1 VTAPPVSAGGGRPL
15 RSVLP
20 DVHAGQDEG
29 EPTVDP
35 HANVE
40 GTDLTVEVDL
50 EARAERTDLHDP
62 RRRVEVERSLA
73 AIPGVIGARL
83 VPGFER
89 EVDELHVL
97 TGLHR
102 APKQTVRDVQTLL
115 MARFGVST
123 DHRVIS
129 VVQLD
134 ETVGYGVVPDRVI
147 IEQVSVTHAGRDVTA
162 EVRLREGDDELTG
175 RADGANNAGARHHT
189 IAAATL
195 DAVRPLLGFDNRV
208 ALEGIDVVDVRGQRV
223 AVSVMQLR
231 TPRTELALS
240 GCALVRDAEPD
251 AIARSVLDAL
261 NRAIADPKR

>member
-1 VTAPPVSAGGGRPL
+1 MGGERPL
-15 RSVLP
+15 RSGEP
-20 DVHAGQDEG
+20 DANAGPNEG
-29 EPTVDP
+29 ESTVDP
-35 HANVE
+35 QPNAE

-134 ETVGYGVVPDRVI
+134 ETAGYGVVPDRVI
-147 IEQVSVTHAGRDVTA
+147 IEQVSVTHAGRDVTV

-175 RADGANNAGARHHT
+175 HADGPGSTGARHHT

-208 ALEGIDVVDVRGQRV
+208 SLEGIEVVDVRGQQV
-223 AVSVMQLR
+223 AVTVLQLR
-231 TPRTELALS
+231 TPRSQLPLA
-240 GCALVRDAEPD
+240 GCALVREAEPD

-261 NRAIADPKR
+261 NRTIGDPQH